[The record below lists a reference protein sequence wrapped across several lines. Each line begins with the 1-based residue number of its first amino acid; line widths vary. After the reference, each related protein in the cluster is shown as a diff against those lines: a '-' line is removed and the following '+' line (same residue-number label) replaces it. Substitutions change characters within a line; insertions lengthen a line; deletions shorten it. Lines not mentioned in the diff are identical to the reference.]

1 MEESGPK
8 NGARNEEQ
16 EREQESLGGIQ
27 KDDQAG
33 RQASCW
39 SSWAFPRAAVDKMNR
54 AGSCWGGEH
63 VGGKG
68 QSASNCHVKKTNKQK
83 TVLEKVSRRGEGTG
97 IFICRGFVQNG

>member
-33 RQASCW
+33 RHLAGHRGP
-39 SSWAFPRAAVDKMNR
+39 FPEQLWTK
-54 AGSCWGGEH
+54 
-63 VGGKG
+63 
-68 QSASNCHVKKTNKQK
+68 
-83 TVLEKVSRRGEGTG
+83 
-97 IFICRGFVQNG
+97 